1 VTAFI
6 GRREFITLLG
16 GAAVAWP
23 LVALGQQP
31 TMQVIGFL
39 GTDSAELWA
48 ARLRAFRKALSESG
62 YDEGRNLTIEYRWA
76 HGQYDRLATL
86 AADLV
91 QRQVTVIV
99 ANGPATMAAKAAT
112 TAIPIVFFVGFD
124 PWNCC
129 AGLYLNHT
137 IVGAHQQA
145 QGHGAGRRS
154 QLRITFE
161 HQIHCLR
168 QAKTVTTDMVASR

>member
-76 HGQYDRLATL
+76 HGQRHW
-86 AADLV
+86 
-91 QRQVTVIV
+91 R
-99 ANGPATMAAKAAT
+99 
-112 TAIPIVFFVGFD
+112 PIWFNV
-124 PWNCC
+124 
-129 AGLYLNHT
+129 
-137 IVGAHQQA
+137 
-145 QGHGAGRRS
+145 R
-154 QLRITFE
+154 
-161 HQIHCLR
+161 
-168 QAKTVTTDMVASR
+168 

>member
-1 VTAFI
+1 VN
-6 GRREFITLLG
+6 RREFTTLIG
-16 GAAVAWP
+16 STAAAGWP
-23 LVALGQQP
+23 LAARAQQRAMP
-31 TMQVIGFL
+31 VIGFL

-48 ARLRAFRKALSESG
+48 ARLREFRKALSESG

-124 PWNCC
+124 PVKL
-129 AGLYLNHT
+129 GLVASLNRPGGNLT
-137 IVGAHQQA
+137 GVQLER
-145 QGHGAGRRS
+145 GAGA
-154 QLRITFE
+154 E
-161 HQIHCLR
+161 
-168 QAKTVTTDMVASR
+168 ASGAPARAGP